1 MLVEDVRKIKGGAGL
16 SVMMQEIDPRA
27 GIGTKCSTMSQ
38 KAEKEQ
44 EQEQEQ
50 EMEVEVEWKW
60 KWKWR
65 KCMIIV
71 DWGWAKGV
79 GNMDQHLL

>member
-38 KAEKEQ
+38 KAEQ

-50 EMEVEVEWKW
+50 EMEVEVEVEVEEMHDN
-60 KWKWR
+60 R
-65 KCMIIV
+65 GLEMGQGCR
-71 DWGWAKGV
+71 
-79 GNMDQHLL
+79 